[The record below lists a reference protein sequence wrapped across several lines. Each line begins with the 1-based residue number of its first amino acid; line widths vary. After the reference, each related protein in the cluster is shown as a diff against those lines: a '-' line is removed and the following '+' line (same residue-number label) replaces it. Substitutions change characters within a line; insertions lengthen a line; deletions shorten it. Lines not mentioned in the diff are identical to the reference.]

1 MSDHYHHADEVQG
14 VAQDSHSHDVRDV
27 SGAAEENH
35 SHYAHELQNVPA
47 DRDLAALAT
56 RVTALEGEVRYL
68 TALIEGRN
76 L

>member
-1 MSDHYHHADEVQG
+1 MPDHYHHADEVQG
-14 VAQDSHSHDVRDV
+14 VAQDSHSHSVREV

-47 DRDLAALAT
+47 DRDLAALAN
-56 RVTALEGEVRYL
+56 RVAALEQQVNYL
-68 TALIEGRN
+68 SSLIEERT